1 MDIKIQEIE
10 DNFIKFII
18 SGVDFSFVNS
28 VRRSLIADI
37 PKMAIEDVEIHLG
50 AISDDEGKTY
60 ESTTPLFDEII
71 SHRLGLVPIPTD
83 LEILSFKDECD
94 CGGEGCVNC
103 SIMYSLNKRGPC
115 TVYSGDLEPLGD
127 DNLRPRDAKIPI
139 VKLTEAE
146 GILIYATAVMGTAK
160 EHAKWQGIHAA
171 GYKQYPVIEIDN
183 KKCDHGGACISY
195 CPVDV
200 FVKEGKKVKVANP
213 ENCTMCMSCVEV
225 CEMGAVAVDHIE
237 DKFIFRFETDGAL
250 FAKDALLHTLT
261 HLGASFDNLIEMVD
275 TMKPKEYKPVK
286 AVKKVFDDDGPVE
299 VPGLE
304 IKAKPEDEEAEE
316 EEPAEETDGEPA
328 EAEAEE
334 EPVEEVEEDK
344 PKKKAAKKTT
354 KKAAKKK

>member
-1 MDIKIQEIE
+1 MDIKILEIE

-71 SHRLGLVPIPTD
+71 AHRLGLVPIPTD

-94 CGGEGCVNC
+94 CGGDGCVNC

-127 DNLRPRDAKIPI
+127 ASLRPRDAKIPI
-139 VKLTEAE
+139 VKLTEDE
-146 GILIYATAVMGTAK
+146 GILIYATAVMGTTK

-171 GYKQYPVIEIDN
+171 GYKQYPVITIDN

-195 CPVDV
+195 CPVDI
-200 FVKEGKKVKVANP
+200 FVKEGKKVKVTNP

-225 CEMGAVAVDHIE
+225 CEMEAVAVDHIE

-250 FAKDALLHTLT
+250 FAKDALLYALT
-261 HLGASFDNLIEMVD
+261 HLGASFDSLIGMVD

-304 IKAKPEDEEAEE
+304 IKAPAKDDEETEKAEADE
-316 EEPAEETDGEPA
+316 VDAEPA
-328 EAEAEE
+328 EAE
-334 EPVEEVEEDK
+334 EPVEEEK

-354 KKAAKKK
+354 TKKAAKKK